1 MIRPSSPP
9 TVVPVD
15 LAAGYR
21 ARREEIDQAIHRV
34 LEKGWYILGEEVK
47 AFEEEFARYVGV
59 RHGVGVANGTDALHV
74 ALRAAGIG
82 PGDRIVTVSD
92 TAVATV
98 AAVELAGATPVLV
111 DIDPVTYTLD
121 PNRLAE
127 TLKEY
132 DRGLRP
138 EGGRRPRAVIPVHL
152 YGHPADMP
160 AILEI
165 ARRYELLVIEDC
177 AQAHGAALAGHR
189 VGTWGHLATFSFY
202 PTKNLGALGDG
213 GAVVTNDARLAEN
226 VRLVREYGWRERYVS
241 QLAGMNSRLDE
252 LQAAILRVK
261 LPHLDGENARRREI
275 AAVYD
280 RMLAETD
287 RVERPGRRA
296 GVDHVFHLY
305 AIRSRNRDQLQEYLK
320 AHAIGT
326 LIHYPVPVHQ
336 QPAYRDRVPL
346 GAGGLPHTE
355 QVCREILSLPM
366 YPQMTDEQ
374 ARYVGQTIIGWC
386 DQRSQ

>member
-1 MIRPSSPP
+1 
-9 TVVPVD
+9 VD

-21 ARREEIDQAIHRV
+21 ARREEIDQAVHRV
-34 LEKGWYILGEEVK
+34 LEKGWYILGQEVK

-59 RHGVGVANGTDALHV
+59 RHCVGVANGTDALHV
-74 ALRAAGIG
+74 ALRAAGIR
-82 PGDRIVTVSD
+82 PGDRVVTVSD

-111 DIDPVTYTLD
+111 DIDPSTHTLD

-138 EGGRRPRAVIPVHL
+138 EGGPRPRAVIPVHL

-177 AQAHGAALAGHR
+177 AQAHGAALAGRR

-213 GAVVTNDARLAEN
+213 GAVVTDDAALAEQ
-226 VRLVREYGWRERYVS
+226 VRLVREYGWKERYIS
-241 QLAGMNSRLDE
+241 HLAGMNSRLDE
-252 LQAAILRVK
+252 LQAAVLRVK
-261 LPHLDGENARRREI
+261 LKYLDADNARRREI
-275 AAVYD
+275 AGVYD
-280 RMLAETD
+280 RYLAEAVGVTP
-287 RVERPGRRA
+287 PGRQA
-296 GVDHVFHLY
+296 GIEHAFHLY
-305 AIRSRNRDQLQEYLK
+305 VIRSRHRDRIKEYLK
-320 AHAIGT
+320 HHGVGT
-326 LIHYPVPVHQ
+326 LIHYPAPVHE
-336 QPAYRDRVPL
+336 QPAYRGRVPL

-355 QVCREILSLPM
+355 QACREILSLPM
-366 YPQMTDEQ
+366 YPQLADEQ
-374 ARYVGQTIIGWC
+374 ARYVAWKITEWA
-386 DQRSQ
+386 RETSA